1 MKKTWLYCIA
11 GIVLGITL
19 LIIIFGGIYFEY
31 EDLED
36 VGTFVSPL
44 IGGVLGGIITL
55 IGIELSRAHSEQLQ
69 EKSRMQEVCPY
80 FVLEVVETIYEGDF
94 DSRFPWGG
102 DPSPSDC
109 LEIFIYGGPDDA
121 EKPFRVFLLAKL
133 HNIGYGIGRNIR
145 IHEPEENMYYISYV
159 AEKSY
164 DFHKIYFAITC
175 DPSDSI
181 EESIFLKFEDYLG
194 REYKQEIKIEI
205 ALYDQMIYR
214 SEMISGRPEL
224 CTANEQG

>member
-1 MKKTWLYCIA
+1 MKKTWLYFIA

-94 DSRFPWGG
+94 DGRFPWGG
-102 DPSPSDC
+102 DPPPSDC
-109 LEIFIYGGPDDA
+109 YEILIDDGSSDA
-121 EKPFRVFLLAKL
+121 FRVYLLTRL
-133 HNIGYGIGRNIR
+133 RNIGYGIGRNVKVYQKFN
-145 IHEPEENMYYISYV
+145 EQYYVSYV
-159 AEKSY
+159 AEKSC
-164 DFHKIYFAITC
+164 DFHRLYFVVDC
-175 DPSDSI
+175 DPFGDI
-181 EESIFLKFEDYLG
+181 EETLHLEFEDYLG
-194 REYKQEIKIEI
+194 RGYTQNIKIE
-205 ALYDQMIYR
+205 LSFHDQMMCLC
-214 SEMISGRPEL
+214 EMKSGRPEPRA
-224 CTANEQG
+224 TDE